1 MACIEE
7 EEGSKL
13 DNLSAPS
20 ILLDFIFFPDD
31 RALNEVK

>member
-1 MACIEE
+1 MACI
-7 EEGSKL
+7 GRAAPDA